1 MLPSIFKP
9 QYSYKLLRVGSRY
22 DGGYLVES
30 NSLYKSECLISF
42 GISTNW
48 DFEKDFLNKNKIDL
62 IAFDGSIN
70 ETFWKNQ
77 KLEALKKFKRLSF
90 AKYFRNYLTKKRFY
104 QFFNNKNFV
113 PKYISNTLG
122 NSISFEEALNF
133 TKKENIF
140 LKIDIEGSE
149 YEIINEIIHQQK
161 KFVGIII
168 EFHKCG
174 QNLDSISDF
183 IKKIDL
189 ELSHIHANNNDD
201 CDEKGVPETIEI
213 SFSRSPKRLGNYI
226 SLPDKLDRPNKKNRK
241 EIILKFN
248 N

>member
-1 MLPSIFKP
+1 MDINNTGIIVAIIIISPPIVGVPDFFSSPSKPNFLIFSP
-9 QYSYKLLRVGSRY
+9 I
-22 DGGYLVES
+22 
-30 NSLYKSECLISF
+30 CF
-42 GISTNW
+42 
-48 DFEKDFLNKNKIDL
+48 
-62 IAFDGSIN
+62 
-70 ETFWKNQ
+70 
-77 KLEALKKFKRLSF
+77 
-90 AKYFRNYLTKKRFY
+90 
-104 QFFNNKNFV
+104 
-113 PKYISNTLG
+113 
-122 NSISFEEALNF
+122 
-133 TKKENIF
+133 F
-140 LKIDIEGSE
+140 LKYAMILFPKTI
-149 YEIINEIIHQQK
+149 EIINEIIHHQK

-174 QNLDSISDF
+174 QNLDRISDF

-213 SFSRSPKRLGNYI
+213 TFTRSPKRLGNFI

>member
-1 MLPSIFKP
+1 MLPNIFKP
-9 QYSYKLLRVGSRY
+9 QYSYNLLRIGSLY

-30 NSLYKSECLISF
+30 NSLYKSECLLSF

-70 ETFWKNQ
+70 ETFWENQ
-77 KLEALKKFKRLSF
+77 KLEALKKIKRLSF
-90 AKYFRNYLTKKRFY
+90 AKYFKNYLIKKRFY
-104 QFFNNKNFV
+104 QFFNNKNFI
-113 PKYISNTLG
+113 PKYISNTLD

-133 TKKENIF
+133 TKKKNIF

-149 YEIINEIIHQQK
+149 YEIIDKIAYYQK
-161 KFVGIII
+161 KFVGIVI

-174 QNLDSISDF
+174 QNLEKISDF
-183 IKKIDL
+183 INKIDL
-189 ELSHIHANNNDD
+189 ELSHIHANNNDYS
-201 CDEKGVPETIEI
+201 DENGVPETIEI

-226 SLPDKLDRPNKKNRK
+226 SLPNRLDRPNKKNRK
-241 EIILKFN
+241 EIVLKFDN
-248 N
+248 